1 MARGRWSLPEMAKV
15 TDQRLVW
22 LVIVLCGGILLTD
35 FVPLHRLGLVE
46 PTLLAL
52 FGLLLAGLTA
62 WLVRGRSQGVVRA
75 GFAVI
80 LAMLAGVFVA
90 WLERARHDS
99 PQLAAPQTLSFS
111 GQIEAVRLTADGRS
125 RLRISQLSPPPAAGV
140 TAMRVWANAAMTE
153 RLAAS
158 GALVHGAAIAGRARL
173 FPLSGPIL
181 AGTADYGR
189 QLWLSGVGATGYLMR
204 AEVSAPENSN
214 FAVRLDRLRYAIA
227 SRLLEQMGQPAGP
240 VAAALLVGVRDQM
253 DETVYGWFR
262 VSGLAHLLAISGLH
276 MAFFCFGLYAILR
289 AVGAL
294 LPGWT
299 EGRALH
305 KYLTI
310 PAVAGGFVYLCLAGF
325 PVSALRAW
333 LMAVLIMLA
342 VLLDRQALTLRN
354 LALVAGLVLMVKPS
368 LLHSAGFQLSFAA
381 TAGIIG
387 ILPLLRQARPDNRYL
402 RWLMMMLASSLMAS
416 LMTMPFVAWHFADLT
431 LWSLIANLLAIPLTG
446 PVIMPLGI
454 SGLLLMPLGLDG
466 PVLDGMGLAI
476 SGLARFAQLISQA
489 PLAGIWIKP
498 PPAFVL
504 YLFLL
509 AAGCGFACLGR
520 ARLLMLAPLLL
531 AAGFWLLHPVPIA
544 VLLSHQSQQILV
556 VREDSGQFRQSAELS
571 DFWRGIITERLGS
584 GDWQFCQSPFC
595 RLRTAGQELHLVP
608 RRSGL
613 GAACRLAV
621 PILSA
626 ERPGWPC
633 RNSTPPIEARQLRRA
648 ETYLIYLSAAGQ
660 FIWQASPDRRLWLPW
675 RTHLRTHLQADLRP
689 TGSPEN

>member
-1 MARGRWSLPEMAKV
+1 
-15 TDQRLVW
+15 
-22 LVIVLCGGILLTD
+22 
-35 FVPLHRLGLVE
+35 
-46 PTLLAL
+46 
-52 FGLLLAGLTA
+52 
-62 WLVRGRSQGVVRA
+62 
-75 GFAVI
+75 
-80 LAMLAGVFVA
+80 
-90 WLERARHDS
+90 
-99 PQLAAPQTLSFS
+99 
-111 GQIEAVRLTADGRS
+111 
-125 RLRISQLSPPPAAGV
+125 
-140 TAMRVWANAAMTE
+140 
-153 RLAAS
+153 
-158 GALVHGAAIAGRARL
+158 
-173 FPLSGPIL
+173 
-181 AGTADYGR
+181 
-189 QLWLSGVGATGYLMR
+189 
-204 AEVSAPENSN
+204 
-214 FAVRLDRLRYAIA
+214 
-227 SRLLEQMGQPAGP
+227 
-240 VAAALLVGVRDQM
+240 
-253 DETVYGWFR
+253 
-262 VSGLAHLLAISGLH
+262 
-276 MAFFCFGLYAILR
+276 
-289 AVGAL
+289 
-294 LPGWT
+294 
-299 EGRALH
+299 
-305 KYLTI
+305 
-310 PAVAGGFVYLCLAGF
+310 
-325 PVSALRAW
+325 
-333 LMAVLIMLA
+333 
-342 VLLDRQALTLRN
+342 
-354 LALVAGLVLMVKPS
+354 
-368 LLHSAGFQLSFAA
+368 
-381 TAGIIG
+381 
-387 ILPLLRQARPDNRYL
+387 
-402 RWLMMMLASSLMAS
+402 
-416 LMTMPFVAWHFADLT
+416 
-431 LWSLIANLLAIPLTG
+431 LLAIPLTG
-446 PVIMPLGI
+446 LVIMPLGI

-531 AAGFWLLHPVPIA
+531 AAGFRLLHPVPIA

-626 ERPGWPC
+626 EKPGWPC

-689 TGSPEN
+689 TGSHEN